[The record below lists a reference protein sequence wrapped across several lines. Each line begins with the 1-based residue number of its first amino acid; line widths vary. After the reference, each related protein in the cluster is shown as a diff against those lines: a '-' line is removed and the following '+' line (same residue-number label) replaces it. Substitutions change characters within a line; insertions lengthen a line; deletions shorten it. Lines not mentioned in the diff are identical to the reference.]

1 MIVDRMKTFS
11 SCRADSDLTRFGEK
25 VQVLHVYECVMKPRD
40 WVWMDEPMFFFKGKN
55 EENSLS
61 ASASIKSL
69 FSLSPSS
76 SIYHNFCQTVN
87 HVFSSFP
94 KKKNNNLDKLQR
106 IAASLTA
113 HPATG
118 STQTLAHVHIH
129 AIKKASQKC
138 FDPHPSMIVR
148 PGVRGSVSTSR
159 RTSQRAGTDSASSR
173 SKRTTVNTAFGTRK
187 LTRT

>member
-1 MIVDRMKTFS
+1 MIVDRLKTFS

-40 WVWMDEPMFFFKGKN
+40 WIWMDEPMFFKGKN
-55 EENSLS
+55 KENSLS

-69 FSLSPSS
+69 FFLHHQAYITTSAKRLTTCSAVS
-76 SIYHNFCQTVN
+76 H
-87 HVFSSFP
+87 
-94 KKKNNNLDKLQR
+94 KKKKDLDKLHR
-106 IAASLTA
+106 LAASLTA

-118 STQTLAHVHIH
+118 STQTLAHAHIH

-138 FDPHPSMIVR
+138 FDPHPSMIVH

-173 SKRTTVNTAFGTRK
+173 SKRTTVNTAFGTG
-187 LTRT
+187 